1 MRVLRKF
8 SGSKSKS
15 KQPKTK
21 QDFLEYY
28 TSFMEEQMKN
38 CELYQKLRKEGLNHH
53 DALLGRCGIFDGK
66 FSMRRYSENNLR

>member
-1 MRVLRKF
+1 MLRKL

-15 KQPKTK
+15 KQPEKK

-28 TSFMEEQMKN
+28 TSFTEEQMKN